1 MKNLYKKTALT
12 MGLAALLALSACES
26 KEKKAER
33 EADAEK
39 ERVATVERERTE
51 KQRQE
56 DKLTLAIYDS
66 LMNVPN
72 TVDDLTAKQAEVYC
86 NDFKYGCGMGTK
98 HELDSLTN
106 VRMLNVLNQ
115 RVVNTAKPIAERH
128 LKELY
133 VSLATYNLGVDA
145 NSRIAQIL
153 SGEPYDANEYSGI
166 LLNFYGE
173 EAADT
178 VYGRECYDFDIGKQD
193 FVSAVLYGAD
203 TAQYGAG
210 RKAEIVKIIENRY
223 VQMMA
228 DLKANRIAVARQF
241 ADYYPV
247 LDLNR
252 VPKQYRKLFADYDP
266 ALCRDEGSTWYSY
279 WNWMLTPSFAIE
291 KSVNV
296 YDSKLNPEFF
306 NVPGAT
312 YKLVQV
318 SKGNWKV
325 VRTLKSGKKDE
336 TPVFAHDVD
345 YTTSLNTWVADDVK
359 QGDSY
364 FSAQAGTNLGVH
376 ISVTEYEYVARATKS
391 DKVPDSKGERAAR
404 IEHLQKKDAEVHVL
418 DSIAHEYSV
427 AARENARKMAQRRLG
442 HNR

>member
-12 MGLAALLALSACES
+12 MGLAALLALSSCES
-26 KEKKAER
+26 KKKKAER
-33 EADAEK
+33 EAAAEK
-39 ERVATVERERTE
+39 ERIAAVERERTK

-56 DKLTLAIYDS
+56 YKLTLAIYDS

-72 TVDDLTAKQAEVYC
+72 TVDDLTAKQAEAYC

-115 RVVNTAKPIAERH
+115 RVVSTAKPIAERH

-133 VSLATYNLGVDA
+133 VSLATYNLGIDA

-178 VYGRECYDFDIGKQD
+178 VYGRECYDFDAGKQD

-312 YKLVQV
+312 YK
-318 SKGNWKV
+318 S
-325 VRTLKSGKKDE
+325 
-336 TPVFAHDVD
+336 
-345 YTTSLNTWVADDVK
+345 DDVK